1 MLFYEAVVEIL
12 AADSDDSLSSSPERS
27 TDHELVLDNDVEPD
41 VELGPVDPD
50 VEPGPSNP
58 GMHDIFGIQCCFE
71 PLTLR
76 SIEIQTEPSE
86 QLSNDHF
93 VEKANIEVSLPIQT
107 ECLVPVHVHPVE
119 WKVLKDHNYA
129 KQAPPFMMMTPSIPS
144 PCPHCMN

>member
-1 MLFYEAVVEIL
+1 MLFYQAVEELLV
-12 AADSDDSLSSSPERS
+12 ADSDDRLSSTPERS

-58 GMHDIFGIQCCFE
+58 GMHDIGIQCCFE

-86 QLSNDHF
+86 Q
-93 VEKANIEVSLPIQT
+93 SLPSLVRTPLPRYQT
-107 ECLVPVHVHPVE
+107 CRAGKCSCRARACSATKEYCLRTCT
-119 WKVLKDHNYA
+119 N
-129 KQAPPFMMMTPSIPS
+129 
-144 PCPHCMN
+144 